1 MNSPPS
7 EKSRAVALALC
18 IPLGVF
24 GAHRFYAGKIGTGI
38 LQLCTMGG
46 FGLWWLFDL
55 ITIASGEFRDVDGR
69 RISLWDPADSPA
81 RLPGVP
87 QELLGQGGGIPRG
100 GAGPARGGGRACMAV
115 GQQLCD
121 GMRARATAK
130 MRATLHPDARLFSAG
145 VKDSVPT
152 VTIESIS
159 AWLRGTTISAP
170 RTRLP
175 GGGPR

>member
-87 QELLGQGGGIPRG
+87 QELLDEVDALRREVSEL
-100 GAGPARGGGRACMAV
+100 AERVDFAERLLADPARRAA
-115 GQQLCD
+115 D
-121 GMRARATAK
+121 
-130 MRATLHPDARLFSAG
+130 
-145 VKDSVPT
+145 
-152 VTIESIS
+152 
-159 AWLRGTTISAP
+159 AP
-170 RTRLP
+170 RSGTI
-175 GGGPR
+175 

>member
-69 RISLWDPADSPA
+69 RVSLWDPADAPA
-81 RLPGVP
+81 RLQGVP
-87 QELLGQGGGIPRG
+87 QELLDEVDALRREVTEL
-100 GAGPARGGGRACMAV
+100 AERVDFAERLLADPARRAASP
-115 GQQLCD
+115 G
-121 GMRARATAK
+121 AT
-130 MRATLHPDARLFSAG
+130 
-145 VKDSVPT
+145 
-152 VTIESIS
+152 
-159 AWLRGTTISAP
+159 
-170 RTRLP
+170 
-175 GGGPR
+175 